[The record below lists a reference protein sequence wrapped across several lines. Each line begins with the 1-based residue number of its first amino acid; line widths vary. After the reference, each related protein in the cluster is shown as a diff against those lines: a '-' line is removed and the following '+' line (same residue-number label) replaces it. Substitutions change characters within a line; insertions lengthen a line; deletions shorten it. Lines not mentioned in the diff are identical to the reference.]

1 MAGRL
6 YPQPTGAI
14 NSAPQSTE
22 VSTMTFTYDAAR
34 DCLTDKT
41 ILITGASDGI
51 GRVVAAEFCAR
62 GANVI
67 ALGRSQEK
75 LEALFDEIEATSPGR

>member
-1 MAGRL
+1 
-6 YPQPTGAI
+6 
-14 NSAPQSTE
+14 
-22 VSTMTFTYDAAR
+22 MTFTYDAAQ
-34 DCLTDKT
+34 DCLLDKT

-75 LEALFDEIEATSPGR
+75 LEALPEHSPTPSHLPSVRHAATRHREQE

>member
-1 MAGRL
+1 
-6 YPQPTGAI
+6 
-14 NSAPQSTE
+14 
-22 VSTMTFTYDAAR
+22 MTFTYDAAQ
-34 DCLTDKT
+34 DCLNDKN

-51 GRVVAAEFCAR
+51 GRAVAAEFCAR

-75 LEALFDEIEATSPGR
+75 LEALFR